1 MSRNSSRRRRGAG
14 GHGAYDAKDGPMR
27 DDARREVAY
36 LAARLIAEDGI
47 TDYGQAKQKAARQAG
62 LLDAKALPDNGE
74 IEDALREYQ
83 ALYQGE
89 EHEALLTDLREHAL
103 KLMQRLA
110 EFNPRLTGTVLDGTA
125 TAFSAIE
132 LDLFTDSG
140 KDVELHLINRNIAY
154 KAGERSRAH
163 GGAGRD
169 SLVVLHC
176 HFADIPVI
184 LNIHPVNDLRVVE
197 KRAAGG
203 AQGRA
208 DIAAVAMLLE
218 QRPPSQDE

>member
-1 MSRNSSRRRRGAG
+1 MSRYSSRRRRGPG
-14 GHGAYDAKDGPMR
+14 GHGAHDGKEGPAR

-36 LAARLIAEDGI
+36 IAARLIAEEGM

-74 IEDALREYQ
+74 IEAALREYQ

-154 KAGERSRAH
+154 KAGEKSRAH

-169 SLVVLHC
+169 SLVVLDC
-176 HFADIPVI
+176 HFADIPVT

-208 DIAAVAMLLE
+208 DMAAVAALLA
-218 QRPPSQDE
+218 QAAPHDE